1 MLFSRG
7 RFIPAS
13 YEIIMNQT
21 EQEKI
26 EEKEEAQVR
35 EQNKIQDQ
43 SDEQPFGKERMKK
56 VGIDLLAFLR
66 SLAMAVL
73 LGIGVG
79 VYSCAFA
86 MLINFLAGV
95 RMQNPW
101 LLYLLPVGGL
111 AIVGFYHL
119 LKADD
124 PKGTNRV
131 LESISSEDETLP
143 IKMTPL
149 ITVGTSITHL
159 FGGSAGR
166 EGAALQIGGSIGAT
180 FARAL
185 KLGKTEVMIMTMCGM
200 SAAFSAMFGTPLTA
214 TIFAM
219 EVVSIGILHYSAI
232 VPCAISALVAGLMGR
247 LIGYVPEAYP
257 HVSFPS
263 FTILNGLSTLALG
276 ILCAALSVVFCIILH
291 KTEHFLKKFLK
302 NQYLRTVVGG
312 ALVIGITLLLGTRDY
327 NGAGGPLIEQA
338 LNGNALWYS
347 FLIKMILTAITLGA
361 CYKGGEIIPTIFV
374 GATFG
379 CVVAPLLGLPAATG
393 AALGICG
400 LFCGV
405 TNCPLASIALCF
417 ELFGISGLP
426 LFLIVAAVSFRLSGY
441 YSLYTGQ
448 KIMYSKSHPLLINR
462 KTWK

>member
-26 EEKEEAQVR
+26 EEKEVAQVR

-95 RMQNPW
+95 RTQNPW

-219 EVVSIGILHYSAI
+219 EVVSIG
-232 VPCAISALVAGLMGR
+232 
-247 LIGYVPEAYP
+247 
-257 HVSFPS
+257 
-263 FTILNGLSTLALG
+263 
-276 ILCAALSVVFCIILH
+276 
-291 KTEHFLKKFLK
+291 
-302 NQYLRTVVGG
+302 
-312 ALVIGITLLLGTRDY
+312 
-327 NGAGGPLIEQA
+327 
-338 LNGNALWYS
+338 
-347 FLIKMILTAITLGA
+347 
-361 CYKGGEIIPTIFV
+361 
-374 GATFG
+374 
-379 CVVAPLLGLPAATG
+379 
-393 AALGICG
+393 
-400 LFCGV
+400 
-405 TNCPLASIALCF
+405 
-417 ELFGISGLP
+417 
-426 LFLIVAAVSFRLSGY
+426 
-441 YSLYTGQ
+441 
-448 KIMYSKSHPLLINR
+448 
-462 KTWK
+462 

>member
-26 EEKEEAQVR
+26 EEKEVAQVR

-86 MLINFLAGV
+86 MLINFLSGV
-95 RMQNPW
+95 RTQNPW

-149 ITVGTSITHL
+149 ITVGT
-159 FGGSAGR
+159 
-166 EGAALQIGGSIGAT
+166 
-180 FARAL
+180 
-185 KLGKTEVMIMTMCGM
+185 
-200 SAAFSAMFGTPLTA
+200 
-214 TIFAM
+214 
-219 EVVSIGILHYSAI
+219 
-232 VPCAISALVAGLMGR
+232 
-247 LIGYVPEAYP
+247 
-257 HVSFPS
+257 
-263 FTILNGLSTLALG
+263 
-276 ILCAALSVVFCIILH
+276 
-291 KTEHFLKKFLK
+291 
-302 NQYLRTVVGG
+302 
-312 ALVIGITLLLGTRDY
+312 
-327 NGAGGPLIEQA
+327 
-338 LNGNALWYS
+338 
-347 FLIKMILTAITLGA
+347 
-361 CYKGGEIIPTIFV
+361 
-374 GATFG
+374 
-379 CVVAPLLGLPAATG
+379 
-393 AALGICG
+393 
-400 LFCGV
+400 
-405 TNCPLASIALCF
+405 
-417 ELFGISGLP
+417 
-426 LFLIVAAVSFRLSGY
+426 
-441 YSLYTGQ
+441 
-448 KIMYSKSHPLLINR
+448 
-462 KTWK
+462 